1 MHPSKLNIT
10 LILFLLFFQSFIFS
24 QNGTI
29 KGRVFNAKN
38 NEPLPYTSLII
49 KGTTTGS
56 TSDLDGNFIFT
67 GIKPGYIKLEA
78 TSVGFEKYIT
88 EEILVTNA
96 KAVYLDVPLKA
107 VSISLGKVEIVSGP
121 FQRIEESPVSLRS
134 LGISEI
140 EKYPGGNRDVSKVI
154 QSLPGVSSTPAYR
167 NDVIVRGG
175 GSNENSF
182 YLDGVE
188 IPNLNHF
195 STQGASGGPVGI
207 INIDF
212 VREVSLYSGAFPA
225 NRGNAL
231 SSVLDFRMVDGSKD
245 KWNARFA
252 FGASDLALTLN
263 GPVTKKST
271 LILSARRSYLQFLF
285 SALKLPFLPTYSDF
299 QIKYKYKF
307 NLKNEL
313 SFIGLG
319 AIDQF
324 RLNTGIKNPDET
336 QKYILGYLPVNKQW
350 NYTVGAVYKHFNK
363 NGYTTIV
370 LSRNMLNN
378 ISYKYRNND
387 ESFDSNKVYS
397 YTSQESENKLRAEH
411 TIHIGVYKITY
422 GAGIKYAR
430 YTNSTFQKLLI
441 ADSVRNI
448 NYNSE
453 LFVFG
458 WSIFGQFSRSFFKD
472 RLALSFGIRTDG
484 NDFDKQMMNP
494 VSQLSPRFSA
504 SFQITKKW
512 FINFNTGRYYEQPPY
527 TSLGFR
533 NNAGVLVNKEN
544 GITYI
549 AADHIV
555 AGLEFNRN
563 DNSKFTAEG
572 FYKTY
577 SHYPFSLNDSVC
589 IASKGADYGTFGDEA
604 VNSSSKGRA
613 YGAELMLRDQDFFG
627 FNYIISYT
635 FVRSEFTDKHG
646 RYVPSAWDNR
656 HILNITLQR
665 SFRHNWDIGLKWRF
679 VGGAPYTPA
688 NLALSSTRQ
697 TWDTRGRVYPDYNR
711 YNSERLKSFHQLD
724 VRVDKQFYFKKWS
737 LMFYVDVQNVY
748 NFKSD
753 SPPEYTNLTSSGVEN
768 VDPVDNS
775 KYILRELKPTT
786 GTVLPSIGIIIE
798 F

>member
-1 MHPSKLNIT
+1 MQGSKFNISF
-10 LILFLLFFQSFIFS
+10 ILFLLFFQPLVFS
-24 QNGTI
+24 QSGVI

-38 NEPLPYTSLII
+38 NEPLPFTSLII
-49 KGTTTGS
+49 KGTGLGATADINGR
-56 TSDLDGNFIFT
+56 FIFI

-96 KAVYLDVPLKA
+96 KQVYLDVPLKET
-107 VSISLGKVEIVSGP
+107 SINLNRVEIVSGP
-121 FQRIEESPVSLRS
+121 FQRVEESPVSLRS

-231 SSVLDFRMVDGSKD
+231 SSVLDFRMVDGSSD

-271 LILSARRSYLQFLF
+271 LILSARRSYLEFLF
-285 SALKLPFLPTYSDF
+285 SALKLPFLPTYNDF
-299 QIKYKYKF
+299 QLKYKYKF

-313 SFIGLG
+313 SIIGLG
-319 AIDQF
+319 AIDHS

-350 NYTVGAVYKHFNK
+350 NYTLGAVYKHFNK
-363 NGYTTIV
+363 NGFTTIV

-378 ISYKYRNND
+378 VAYKYRNND
-387 ESFDSNKVYS
+387 ESSDANKIYS
-397 YTSQESENKLRAEH
+397 YSSQESENKLRAEH
-411 TIHIGVYKITY
+411 ATRFGAYKITY

-430 YTNSTFQKLLI
+430 YTNNTFQKLLI
-441 ADSVRNI
+441 ADTIRNI
-448 NYNSE
+448 NYNSK

-458 WSIFGQFSRSFFKD
+458 WNIFGQINRSLFKD
-472 RLALSFGIRTDG
+472 RLMLSFGIRTDG
-484 NDFDKQMMNP
+484 NDFDHSMMNP

-504 SFQITKKW
+504 SFQLSGKW

-533 NNAGVLVNKEN
+533 NNAGILVNKEN
-544 GITYI
+544 NVTFI

-572 FYKTY
+572 FYKYYT
-577 SHYPFSLNDSVC
+577 HYPFSVNDSVC

-604 VNSSSKGRA
+604 VTSSSRGRA
-613 YGAELMLRDQDFFG
+613 YGAELMLRDRDFFG
-627 FNYIISYT
+627 FNYIVSYT
-635 FVRSEFTDKHG
+635 FVRSEFSDKHG

-665 SFRHNWDIGLKWRF
+665 SFKHNWDIGLKWRF

-688 NLALSSTRQ
+688 NLVLSSAIR

-711 YNSERLKSFHQLD
+711 YNSERLKPFHQLD
-724 VRVDKQFYFKKWS
+724 VRIDKQFYFKRWS

-753 SPPEYTNLTSSGVEN
+753 SPPEYTNLTPSGQEN
-768 VDPVDNS
+768 IDPADNTR
-775 KYILRELKPTT
+775 YVLRELNPMSGTILPT
-786 GTVLPSIGIIIE
+786 LGIIIE